1 VSADGPPG
9 GRGAAPDGG
18 NVEATGGDV
27 DVAGGDV
34 DAAGVPSPADPLLEL
49 ADVHTYYGDSHVL
62 QGLSLSVDDGEV
74 VALVGRNGVGKTTTL
89 RTVLGLTPP
98 RRGTIRYAGEDVA
111 GLPTH
116 EIAARGVG
124 WIPEDRRVF
133 ARLTVEENLRVAVPD
148 GGDVEAGVRRAFERF
163 PDLGERPNAEAGA
176 LSGGQQQMLAVARG
190 LVGDNDLLL
199 VDEPSEGLAPLIV
212 EAVSDA
218 LATAAQEA
226 TVLLVEQNLPLALD
240 LADRFY
246 VVDHGV
252 VVDGGTTDG
261 VTADDERFR
270 RYLSA

>member
-1 VSADGPPG
+1 V
-9 GRGAAPDGG
+9 
-18 NVEATGGDV
+18 
-27 DVAGGDV
+27 
-34 DAAGVPSPADPLLEL
+34 LEL
-49 ADVHTYYGDSHVL
+49 EEIQTYYGESHIL
-62 QGLSLSVDDGEV
+62 QGVSLSVAPGEV

-89 RTVLGLTPP
+89 RSVLGLTPP
-98 RRGTIRYAGEDVA
+98 RSGAVRLFGEDVA

-124 WIPEDRRVF
+124 WIPEERRVF
-133 ARLTVEENLRVAVPD
+133 ARLTVAENLRVAVPE
-148 GGDVEAGVRRAFERF
+148 GQDVDAAVTRAYETF
-163 PDLGERPNAEAGA
+163 PDLADRREAEAGA

-212 EAVSDA
+212 ETVADT
-218 LATAAQEA
+218 LADVAEET
-226 TVLLVEQNLPLALD
+226 TMLLVEQNLPLALD

-246 VVDHGV
+246 VLDQGR
-252 VVDGGTTDG
+252 VVDTGRTAD